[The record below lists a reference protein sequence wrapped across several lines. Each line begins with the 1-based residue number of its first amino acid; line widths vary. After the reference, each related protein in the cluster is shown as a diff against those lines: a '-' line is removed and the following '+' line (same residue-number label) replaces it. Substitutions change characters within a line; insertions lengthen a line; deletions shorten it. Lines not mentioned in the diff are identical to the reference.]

1 MGKKENKTPE
11 KQIWYS
17 QEYQKKNDRVNVVF
31 PAGTRERMEAL
42 GIKAAAPFIKRQSQL
57 NWIGWEK
64 KMKKEKKKWKNLI
77 IMELRLFIRL

>member
-42 GIKAAAPFIKRQSQL
+42 GIKAAAPFIKKAVAAELDRL
-57 NWIGWEK
+57 GKENEK
-64 KMKKEKKKWKNLI
+64 GEEKIMKKERHYL
-77 IMELRLFIRL
+77 